1 MDTGQ
6 LGHLIILSV
15 LVANFLAELWIAARD
30 GWTGFR
36 ASLADSAV
44 RAITLAGF
52 VTWTLAIAA
61 AWFVT
66 PLAIPG
72 SGWVPL
78 IVGTFLAYAGIAIR
92 LWAVFTLGRFFK
104 RIVLIQDDH
113 RVIKDGPYRFV
124 RHPSYAAVFLTQFG
138 IGLALG
144 NFLSVAIGLLVPP
157 LGLRTRIRVEEQ
169 ALEESLRD
177 EYRDY
182 AAVTKR
188 LVPRIW

>member
-6 LGHLIILSV
+6 VGHLIILSA
-15 LVANFLAELWIAARD
+15 LVANFLAELWIAVRD
-30 GWTGFR
+30 GWDGFR

-78 IVGTFLAYAGIAIR
+78 IVGTILAYAGIAIR

-104 RIVLIQDDH
+104 RVVLIQDDH

-144 NFLSVAIGLLVPP
+144 NFLSVAISLLVPP
-157 LGLRTRIRVEEQ
+157 LGLRTRMRVEEE

-188 LVPRIW
+188 LVPGVW